1 MIADLW
7 LQVKGIEKMNSTR
20 FKGVALFILA
30 ISQLV
35 LALDYTIIFVAMPS
49 LGNELGFS
57 ANHLQWV
64 VSAYSLAFGGFLLIG
79 GRLSDLMGRRRMFMI
94 AIGLFGLGSLL
105 GGLAESQLMLIV
117 ARALQ
122 GLGGA
127 LLSPATLS
135 LIMSNFEEGTER
147 NRAMGIW
154 AAMGGVGMSL
164 GLLLG
169 GLLTSY
175 VGWEATFLVNVPIT
189 LLVVI
194 LAPFVLKESKVS
206 VSTKHYDA
214 AGTIS
219 VTAGLLLVVY
229 YLIQAPVEGW
239 VSATTLP
246 AALIGMLM
254 LLAFVMI
261 ESRTKEPLIS
271 FRMFRN
277 RNLTGA
283 ALIAF
288 LFSASFGSLYYFMT
302 LYTQG
307 VLEFSAI
314 QSGFSFL
321 PLTLSAFVGAKLI
334 NGMLSKAGVAGTIA
348 TGMGLGVIGFLM
360 LTGLSETGSVW
371 GIIPGTVV
379 IGIGQALVFTTMF
392 IAGSAGIKP
401 EEQGVASA
409 LISTGQQI
417 GGAIGLAVIMAIIS
431 ASLGTGAT
439 LEHMVTADLNHAIH
453 TAFLI
458 AAATTLLGIV
468 VAFLVLKQTKPSAVH
483 DNQVKAAH

>member
-1 MIADLW
+1 MSATKY
-7 LQVKGIEKMNSTR
+7 KGL
-20 FKGVALFILA
+20 ALFILA
-30 ISQLV
+30 VSQLV
-35 LALDYTIIFVAMPS
+35 MALDYTIIFVAMPS

-94 AIGLFGLGSLL
+94 AMGLFGLGSLL
-105 GGLAESQLMLIV
+105 GGLAESQLMLIL

-135 LIMSNFEEGTER
+135 LIMSNFNEGPER

-154 AAMGGVGMSL
+154 ASMGGVGMSL

-169 GLLTSY
+169 GVLTSY
-175 VGWEATFLVNVPIT
+175 IGWESTFLVNVPIA
-189 LLVVI
+189 LAVVI
-194 LAPFVLKESKVS
+194 LAPFVLTESEVPAGA
-206 VSTKHYDA
+206 KHYDA

-229 YLIQAPVEGW
+229 YLIQAPVAGW
-239 VSATTLP
+239 ASASTLP
-246 AALIGMLM
+246 FALIGAML
-254 LLAFVMI
+254 LLAFAGI
-261 ESRTKEPLIS
+261 EKRSKEPLIS

-283 ALIAF
+283 ALTAF
-288 LFSASFGSLYYFMT
+288 LFSASFGSLYYFLT

-307 VLEFSAI
+307 VLHYSAV
-314 QSGFSFL
+314 QSGLSFL

-334 NGMLSKAGVAGTIA
+334 NTMLAKVGVAGTIA

-360 LTGLSETGSVW
+360 LTGLSETGSAW
-371 GIIPGTVV
+371 GMIPGTVI

-392 IAGSAGIKP
+392 IAGSAGIEPK
-401 EEQGVASA
+401 EQGVASA

-417 GGAIGLAVIMAIIS
+417 GGAIGLAVIMAMIS
-431 ASLGTGAT
+431 TSLGTTST
-439 LEHMVTADLNHAIH
+439 LEHMQPADLNSAIH

-458 AAATTLLGIV
+458 SAATTLLGIL
-468 VAFLVLKQTKPSAVH
+468 VAFLALKQPKPSNLDEIKVT
-483 DNQVKAAH
+483 AAH

>member
-1 MIADLW
+1 MN
-7 LQVKGIEKMNSTR
+7 VSKYKGL
-20 FKGVALFILA
+20 ALFILA

-35 LALDYTIIFVAMPS
+35 MALDYTIIFVAMPS
-49 LGNELGFS
+49 LGKELGFS

-79 GRLSDLMGRRRMFMI
+79 GRLSDLLGRRRMFMI
-94 AIGLFGLGSLL
+94 AMGLFGLGSLL
-105 GGLAESQLMLIV
+105 GGLAESQLMLIA

-135 LIMSNFEEGTER
+135 LIMSNFNEGPER

-154 AAMGGVGMSL
+154 ASMGGVGMSL

-169 GLLTSY
+169 GVLTSY
-175 VGWEATFLVNVPIT
+175 VGWESTFLVNVPIA
-189 LLVVI
+189 LAVVI
-194 LAPFVLKESKVS
+194 LAPFVLTESQVPAGA
-206 VSTKHYDA
+206 KHVDA

-239 VSATTLP
+239 VSAATVP
-246 AALIGMLM
+246 FAAIGA
-254 LLAFVMI
+254 LLLVAFVII
-261 ESRTKEPLIS
+261 EQRTKEPLIS

-277 RNLTGA
+277 RNLTVA
-283 ALIAF
+283 ALTAF
-288 LFSASFGSLYYFMT
+288 LFSASFGSLYYFLT

-307 VLEFSAI
+307 VLHYSAV
-314 QSGFSFL
+314 QSGLSFL

-334 NGMLSKAGVAGTIA
+334 NTMLVKVGVAGTIA

-360 LTGLSETGSVW
+360 LTGLSESGSAW
-371 GIIPGTVV
+371 GMIPGTVI

-392 IAGSAGIKP
+392 IAGSTGIEPK
-401 EEQGVASA
+401 EQGVASA

-417 GGAIGLAVIMAIIS
+417 GGAIGLAIIMAIIS
-431 ASLGTGAT
+431 ASLGTSST
-439 LEHMVTADLNHAIH
+439 LEHMQPADLNAAIH
-453 TAFLI
+453 TAFFI
-458 AAATTLLGIV
+458 SAATTVLGIL
-468 VAFLVLKQTKPSAVH
+468 VAFLTLKQPKPSKL
-483 DNQVKAAH
+483 DDIKMTAAH

>member
-1 MIADLW
+1 MNATKY
-7 LQVKGIEKMNSTR
+7 KGL
-20 FKGVALFILA
+20 ALFILA
-30 ISQLV
+30 VSQLV
-35 LALDYTIIFVAMPS
+35 MALDYTIVFVAMPS

-105 GGLAESQLMLIV
+105 GGLAESQLMLIA

-122 GLGGA
+122 GLGGS

-135 LIMSNFEEGTER
+135 LIMSNFNEGPER

-154 AAMGGVGMSL
+154 ASMGGVGMSL

-169 GLLTSY
+169 GVLTSY
-175 VGWEATFLVNVPIT
+175 IGWESTFLVNVPIA
-189 LLVVI
+189 LSVVI
-194 LAPFVLKESKVS
+194 LAPFVLTESKAP
-206 VSTKHYDA
+206 TGAKHYDA

-239 VSATTLP
+239 ANASTLP
-246 AALIGMLM
+246 FALIG
-254 LLAFVMI
+254 LLLLVAFVGI
-261 ESRTKEPLIS
+261 EIRSKEPLIS

-283 ALIAF
+283 ALTAF
-288 LFSASFGSLYYFMT
+288 LFSASFGSLYYFLT

-307 VLEFSAI
+307 VLHYSAV

-334 NGMLSKAGVAGTIA
+334 NMMLAKVGVAGTIA
-348 TGMGLGVIGFLM
+348 TGMGLGGIGFLI
-360 LTGLSETGSVW
+360 LTGLSETGSAW
-371 GIIPGTVV
+371 GMIPGTVI

-392 IAGSAGIKP
+392 IAGSAGIEPK
-401 EEQGVASA
+401 EQGVASA

-431 ASLGTGAT
+431 ASLGMTST
-439 LEHMVTADLNHAIH
+439 LEHMQPGDLNSSIH

-458 AAATTLLGIV
+458 SAATTLLGIL
-468 VAFLVLKQTKPSAVH
+468 VAFLALKQPKPSNP
-483 DNQVKAAH
+483 DNIKVTTAH